1 MPMTRLRPEDGDL
14 LVRYGHLYDD
24 VIHSVRVD
32 FSDLSRPLGGAE
44 VVIYAREAGGG
55 RKWIYLHLRFSGVK
69 AFQFTDGDRS
79 YQVLSDGGRLSW
91 KDGRVTLDLDPG
103 PDGINPPDPTHV
115 SHFFITADACDWE
128 EEAL

>member
-1 MPMTRLRPEDGDL
+1 MPITRLRPEDGDL
-14 LVRYGHLYDD
+14 LERYGHLYDD

-55 RKWIYLHLRFSGVK
+55 RKWLYLHLRFSGVK

-79 YQVLSDGGRLSW
+79 YQVLSDGGRICW

-103 PDGINPPDPTHV
+103 PDGIDHPDPTHV
-115 SHFFITADACDWE
+115 SHFFITAEACDWE